1 MDKYKNEAKNRFGS
15 TEAYKEYESKT
26 AGYTKENW
34 QSVEAGLN
42 LVFAKFAGCKA
53 QGNAPDSEE
62 AQALVKEL
70 KNFITNNFYTC
81 SDEILKGLGKMYTA
95 DERFKENIDKNGAG
109 TAEFV
114 SKAIECYCK

>member
-1 MDKYKNEAKNRFGS
+1 MDKYKNEAKKRFGS
-15 TEAYKEYESKT
+15 TEAYKEYEIKT
-26 AGYTKENW
+26 AGYTEENW
-34 QSVEAGLN
+34 QNAEAGLN